1 MLSWTEKKRIGEA
14 LAVTFQVPLPPRELS
29 PNGREHWA
37 TKGRATAGYREYVG
51 WEAQQARKR
60 ARLVEQLPRVR
71 ISLVF
76 CTKEAKGRFYQ
87 PRDIGNGVAAFKA
100 GFDGI
105 VDAGW
110 MQDDSRKFLELGR
123 VEITAE
129 RGPFVE
135 VRIEPCA

>member
-1 MLSWTEKKRIGEA
+1 MTT
-14 LAVTFQVPLPPRELS
+14 VTATTFTVPLPPRELS

-37 TKGRATAGYREYVG
+37 TKGRATADYREYVG

-60 ARLVEQLPRVR
+60 ASIEELPKVS

-76 CTKEAKGRFYQ
+76 CTKDAKGRFYQ

-110 MQDDSRKFLELGR
+110 MKDDSRKFLELGR

-135 VRIEPCA
+135 VTIEEVS

>member
-1 MLSWTEKKRIGEA
+1 MTRVSA
-14 LAVTFQVPLPPRELS
+14 AVTFQVPLPLRELS

-37 TKGRATAGYREYVG
+37 TKGHATADYREYVG

-60 ARLVEQLPRVR
+60 ARIKELPKAR

-76 CTKEAKGRFYQ
+76 AIKGGKGVAYC
-87 PRDIGNGVAAFKA
+87 PRDIGNGIAAFKS

-110 MQDDSRKFLELGR
+110 MKDDSGRYMELGR
-123 VEITAE
+123 IEIDSK
-129 RGPFVE
+129 RGPYVE
-135 VRIEPCA
+135 VTIEEVRPCA